1 MTRAMVLLFPDPVE
15 PTTKTPH
22 RLSSSADGI
31 HVASRVDKI
40 KEFTEI
46 GLTLHRFPS
55 FHTDVTGGGF
65 RGGGFRDGGV
75 RTREVSQ
82 PIRAF
87 C

>member
-22 RLSSSADGI
+22 RPSSSADGI

-55 FHTDVTGGGF
+55 FHTDVNG
-65 RGGGFRDGGV
+65 GGV
-75 RTREVSQ
+75 RAREVTQ
-82 PIRAF
+82 PFRAF